1 MRKPR
6 RVNTRAQIYI
16 LTLTAITLCLVS
28 LGVNLAVS
36 PLPLR
41 RCNPRASEVPH
52 SSACLLPVNN
62 SDGRV

>member
-28 LGVNLAVS
+28 LSFGLAAN
-36 PLPLR
+36 PLPQR
-41 RCNPRASEVPH
+41 RCFPWAGEVPH
-52 SSACLLPVNN
+52 SSACLLPVKN
-62 SDGRV
+62 SDGRA